1 VYIFNIWRDSMFI
14 TINDLRIE
22 PKKLNEYQIK
32 VTQGTQ
38 KNANDL
44 FDNGDD
50 FFKIEEQYTLKA
62 NKIQLEDSI
71 KVNVVDEPNLIAL
84 VMPTNFLDNSL
95 VDIKERG
102 DNLLDLP
109 FDFLKQQK
117 EDNSGVLSLNLNS
130 DNKKNHGL

>member
-1 VYIFNIWRDSMFI
+1 MFI